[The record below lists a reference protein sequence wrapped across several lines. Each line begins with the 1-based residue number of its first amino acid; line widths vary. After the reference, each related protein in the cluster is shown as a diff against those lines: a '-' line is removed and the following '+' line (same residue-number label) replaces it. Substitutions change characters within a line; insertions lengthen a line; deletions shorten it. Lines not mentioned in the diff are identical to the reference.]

1 MPTDIALHPRG
12 TPVHGNHPP
21 SIVIPQLA
29 GQVALAAA
37 ANSNPIVVPRP
48 GGELHLVST
57 VKARVDIRLTADAA
71 SLNAAT
77 SGMILGA
84 NERCVFS
91 LPPGS
96 YTLVTADFV

>member
-1 MPTDIALHPRG
+1 MPTDIALHPLG

-21 SIVIPQLA
+21 SIVVPKLA

-37 ANSNPIVVPRP
+37 ANSAPLVVPPP
-48 GGELHLVST
+48 GAKLHLVST
-57 VKARVDIRLTADAA
+57 VKARVDIRPTADVGN
-71 SLNAAT
+71 LNPAT

-84 NERCVFS
+84 NERCVYS
-91 LPPGS
+91 LPPGN

>member
-1 MPTDIALHPRG
+1 MPTDIALHPLG
-12 TPVHGNHPP
+12 TPVHGNHPS

-29 GQVALAAA
+29 GQAALAATV
-37 ANSNPIVVPRP
+37 NSNPIVVPRP
-48 GGELHLVST
+48 GGKLHLVST
-57 VKARVDIRLTADAA
+57 VKARVDIRLTADAG
-71 SLNAAT
+71 SLNAGT

-84 NERCVFS
+84 NERVVYS

>member
-1 MPTDIALHPRG
+1 MPVDIALHPIG
-12 TPVHGNHPP
+12 TPVNGNHPTGF
-21 SIVIPQLA
+21 VIPRLA
-29 GQVALAAA
+29 GQAALAAA
-37 ANSNPIVVPRP
+37 TNSNAIVVPSP
-48 GGELHLVST
+48 GGKLHLVST

-71 SLNAAT
+71 SLNAGT

-84 NERCVFS
+84 NERCIFS